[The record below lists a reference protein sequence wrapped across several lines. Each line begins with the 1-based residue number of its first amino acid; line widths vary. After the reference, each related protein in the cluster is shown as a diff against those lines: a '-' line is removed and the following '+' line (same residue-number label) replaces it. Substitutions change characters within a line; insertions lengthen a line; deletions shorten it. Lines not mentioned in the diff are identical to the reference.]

1 MRILF
6 IGDIVGEPGRKIIS
20 RQLPKLI
27 EQHAIDVVLGNAENA
42 AGGFGITPDIAQ
54 ELFDYGIDVITT
66 GNHVWDK
73 KEILEYIRNERKLLR
88 PANYSNSAPGKG
100 SVVIE
105 TAKSGSLGVLQV
117 MGRVNM
123 PPLDCPFKAADQ
135 AIEILHQSVQAIVV
149 DMHAEATS
157 EKMAMGWY
165 LDGRVS
171 AVLGSHTHVQTADAR
186 ILPQGTAYLTDMGMT
201 GPINGVIGMKKELSL
216 ERFLTHMPR
225 RLEVAKGPCV
235 LSGAVVEI
243 DHQSGIAVSIERVQV
258 ND

>member
-1 MRILF
+1 MKILF
-6 IGDIVGEPGRKIIS
+6 IGDIVGEPGRKIIA
-20 RQLPKLI
+20 RQLPKLVA
-27 EQHAIDVVLGNAENA
+27 QHAIDVVLGNGENA

-73 KEILEYIRNERKLLR
+73 KEILEYIKNERKLLR
-88 PANYSNSAPGKG
+88 PANYPDSVPGKG

-105 TAKSGSLGVLQV
+105 TTKCGSLGVLQL

-123 PPLDCPFKAADQ
+123 PLLDCPFQVAER
-135 AIEILHQSVQAIVV
+135 AIETLHRSVRTIVV

-157 EKMAMGWY
+157 EKMAMGWH

-171 AVLGSHTHVQTADAR
+171 AVLGSHTHVQTVDAR

-216 ERFLTHMPR
+216 ERFLTQMPR

-243 DHQSGIAVSIERVQV
+243 DHHTGTAVAIERVQV
-258 ND
+258 SD

>member
-1 MRILF
+1 MKVFF
-6 IGDIVGEPGRKIIS
+6 IGDIVGEPGRKIVA
-20 RQLPKLI
+20 RHLPTLLK
-27 EQHAIDVVLGNAENA
+27 QYAIDVVFGNGENA

-54 ELFDYGIDVITT
+54 ELFDYGLDVITT

-73 KEILEYIRNERKLLR
+73 KEILEYIRNEQRLLR
-88 PANYSNSAPGKG
+88 PANYPDSVPGNG

-105 TAKSGSLGVLQV
+105 TLKYGSLGVLQL

-123 PPLDCPFKAADQ
+123 PLLDCPFQVADRS
-135 AIEILHQSVQAIVV
+135 IDILHQSVQTIVV

-201 GPINGVIGMKKELSL
+201 GPVDGVIGMKKELSL
-216 ERFLTHMPR
+216 DRFLTHMPR

-235 LSGAVVEI
+235 LSGVIVEI
-243 DHQSGIAVSIERVQV
+243 EHQSGTAVAIERIQV
-258 ND
+258 SD

>member
-1 MRILF
+1 MKILF
-6 IGDIVGEPGRKIIS
+6 IGDIVGEPGRKIIA

-27 EQHAIDVVLGNAENA
+27 EQHAIDVVLGNGENA

-54 ELFDYGIDVITT
+54 ELFDYGINVITT

-88 PANYSNSAPGKG
+88 PANYPDAVPGNG
-100 SVVIE
+100 SIVIE
-105 TAKSGSLGVLQV
+105 TTTCGSLGVLQL
-117 MGRVNM
+117 MGRVHM
-123 PPLDCPFKAADQ
+123 PLLDCPFQVAER
-135 AIEILHQSVQAIVV
+135 AIETLRRSVQTIVV

-157 EKMAMGWY
+157 EKMAMGWH

-216 ERFLTHMPR
+216 ERFLTQMPR

-235 LSGAVVEI
+235 LSGVVVEV
-243 DHQSGIAVSIERVQV
+243 DHQSGTAVSIERVQV
-258 ND
+258 SD

>member
-1 MRILF
+1 MKILF
-6 IGDIVGEPGRKIIS
+6 IGDIVGDPGRKIIA
-20 RQLPKLI
+20 RQLPKI
-27 EQHAIDVVLGNAENA
+27 VEEHEIDVVLGNGENA

-73 KEILEYIRNERKLLR
+73 KEILQYIQSEQKLLR
-88 PANYSNSAPGKG
+88 PANYPDSVPGCG

-105 TAKSGSLGVLQV
+105 TTKYGPLGVLQL

-123 PPLDCPFKAADQ
+123 PLLDCPFQVADR
-135 AIEILHQSVQAIVV
+135 IVESLRRSVRVIMV

-165 LDGRVS
+165 LDGKVS

-186 ILPQGTAYLTDMGMT
+186 IFPGGTAYLTDMGMT
-201 GPINGVIGMKKELSL
+201 GPVNSIIGMKKEPSL
-216 ERFLTHMPR
+216 ERFFNSY
-225 RLEVAKGPCV
+225 A
-235 LSGAVVEI
+235 SA
-243 DHQSGIAVSIERVQV
+243 A
-258 ND
+258 

>member
-1 MRILF
+1 MKILF
-6 IGDIVGEPGRKIIS
+6 IGDIVGEPGRKIIA

-27 EQHAIDVVLGNAENA
+27 EQHAIDVVLGNGENA

-88 PANYSNSAPGKG
+88 PANYPDSVPGKG

-105 TAKSGSLGVLQV
+105 TTNCGSLGVLQL

-123 PPLDCPFKAADQ
+123 PLLDCPFQVAEQ
-135 AIEILHQSVQAIVV
+135 AIETLHRSVQTIVV

-157 EKMAMGWY
+157 EKMAMGWH

-171 AVLGSHTHVQTADAR
+171 AVLGSHTHVQTVDAR

-235 LSGAVVEI
+235 LSGAVVEV
-243 DHQSGIAVSIERVQV
+243 DHQSGTAVSIERVQV
-258 ND
+258 SD

>member
-1 MRILF
+1 MNILF
-6 IGDIVGEPGRKIIS
+6 IGDIVGEPGRKIIA

-27 EQHAIDVVLGNAENA
+27 EQHAIDVVLGNGENA

-88 PANYSNSAPGKG
+88 PANYPASVPGKG

-105 TAKSGSLGVLQV
+105 TTKCGSLGVLQV

-123 PPLDCPFKAADQ
+123 PLLDCPFQVAER
-135 AIEILHQSVQAIVV
+135 AIETLHRSVQTIGV

-157 EKMAMGWY
+157 EKIAMGWH

-235 LSGAVVEI
+235 LSGAVVEV
-243 DHQSGIAVSIERVQV
+243 DHQTGTAVSIERVQV
-258 ND
+258 SD

>member
-1 MRILF
+1 MKILF
-6 IGDIVGEPGRKIIS
+6 IGDIVGEPGRKIIA
-20 RQLPKLI
+20 RQLPKLVA
-27 EQHAIDVVLGNAENA
+27 QHAIDVVLGNGENA

-73 KEILEYIRNERKLLR
+73 KEILEYIKNERKLLR
-88 PANYSNSAPGKG
+88 PANYPDSVPGKG

-105 TAKSGSLGVLQV
+105 TTKCGSLGVLQL
-117 MGRVNM
+117 MGRVNR
-123 PPLDCPFKAADQ
+123 PLLDCPFQVAER
-135 AIEILHQSVQAIVV
+135 AIETLHRSVRTIVV

-157 EKMAMGWY
+157 EKMAMGWH

-171 AVLGSHTHVQTADAR
+171 AVLGSHTHVQTVDAR

-235 LSGAVVEI
+235 LSGAVVEV
-243 DHQSGIAVSIERVQV
+243 DHQSGTAVSIERVQV
-258 ND
+258 SD

>member
-1 MRILF
+1 MNVLF
-6 IGDIVGEPGRKIIS
+6 IGDIVGEPGRKMIA

-88 PANYSNSAPGKG
+88 PANYPDSVPGKG

-105 TAKSGSLGVLQV
+105 TANCGSLGVLQL

-123 PPLDCPFKAADQ
+123 PLLDCPFQVAER
-135 AIEILHQSVQAIVV
+135 AIETLHRSVQTIVV

-157 EKMAMGWY
+157 EKMAMGWH

-171 AVLGSHTHVQTADAR
+171 AVLGSHTHVQTVDAR

-235 LSGAVVEI
+235 LSGAVVEV
-243 DHQSGIAVSIERVQV
+243 DHQSGTAVSIERVQV

>member
-1 MRILF
+1 MKILF
-6 IGDIVGEPGRKIIS
+6 IGDIVGEPGRRIIA

-27 EQHAIDVVLGNAENA
+27 ERHAIDVVLGNGENA
-42 AGGFGITPDIAQ
+42 AGGFGITPDVAQ
-54 ELFDYGIDVITT
+54 ELFDYGLDVITT

-73 KEILEYIRNERKLLR
+73 KEILEYIPHERKLLR
-88 PANYSNSAPGKG
+88 PANYPDSAPGKG

-105 TAKSGSLGVLQV
+105 TTSCGLLGVLQV

-123 PPLDCPFKAADQ
+123 PLLDCPFKIADRH
-135 AIEILHQSVQAIVV
+135 IEILHQSVQTIVV

-186 ILPQGTAYLTDMGMT
+186 VLAQGTAYITDMGMT
-201 GPINGVIGMKKELSL
+201 GPVNGVIGMKKELSL
-216 ERFLTHMPR
+216 ERFLTHIPR
-225 RLEVAKGPCV
+225 RLEVAGGPCE

-243 DHQSGIAVSIERVQV
+243 NHETGTAVSIERVQV
-258 ND
+258 QD

>member
-1 MRILF
+1 MKILF
-6 IGDIVGEPGRKIIS
+6 IGDIVGEPGRKIIA

-27 EQHAIDVVLGNAENA
+27 EQHAIDVVLGNGENA

-88 PANYSNSAPGKG
+88 PANYPDSVPGKG

-105 TAKSGSLGVLQV
+105 TANCGSLGVLQL

-123 PPLDCPFKAADQ
+123 PLLDCPFQVAER
-135 AIEILHQSVQAIVV
+135 AIETLHRSVQTIVV

-157 EKMAMGWY
+157 EKMAMGWH

-171 AVLGSHTHVQTADAR
+171 AVLGSHTHVQTVDAR

-235 LSGAVVEI
+235 LSGAVVEV
-243 DHQSGIAVSIERVQV
+243 DHQSGTAVSIERVQV